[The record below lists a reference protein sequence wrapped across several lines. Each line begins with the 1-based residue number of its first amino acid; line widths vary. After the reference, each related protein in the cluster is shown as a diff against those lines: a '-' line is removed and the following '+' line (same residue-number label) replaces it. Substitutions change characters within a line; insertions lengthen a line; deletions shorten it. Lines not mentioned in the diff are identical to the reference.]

1 MRFGVFMAPFHPAGQ
16 NPTLALER
24 DLDLAVL
31 LDQLGFDE
39 LWVGEHHSGGTEL
52 IPSPELFI
60 AVAAERTRHIRLGT
74 GVVSLPYHNPFT
86 VAHRA
91 AQLDHLT
98 RGRVMLGC
106 GPGQLAS
113 DAEMLGIP
121 TDQLR
126 PRMQEALDVVVRLL
140 RGEVVTAETEWFTL
154 REARLH
160 LTPYSGNDFELAVT
174 GTASANGARAAGR
187 HGVGLLA
194 MAATTPNGFK
204 ALRGHWQE
212 YEKAAADHGH
222 IADRSRFHCVGPVH
236 LAETRQQARK
246 EVGYGFVE
254 WARYFRHVAP
264 GGLWQGST
272 VAELLACNDENRT
285 AIIGTPEDAV
295 ARIQELEQESG
306 GFGTYLIMMSDW
318 ASPDAT
324 RRSLEL
330 FAQHVMPRFNGRA
343 DAAVRSFE
351 WVDGGRDHFAEENMS
366 AILKA
371 GLVTGERW
379 S

>member
-24 DLDLAVL
+24 DLELAVL
-31 LDQLGFDE
+31 LDRLGFDE

-113 DAEMLGIP
+113 DAQMFGIP

-140 RGEVVTAETEWFTL
+140 RGEVVSAKTEWFTL

-160 LTPYSGNDFELAVT
+160 LTPYSGEDFELAVT

-194 MAATTPNGFK
+194 MSATTPSGFK
-204 ALRGHWQE
+204 ALRAHWQE
-212 YEKAAADHGH
+212 YEKAAADNGH
-222 IADRSRFHCVGPVH
+222 VADRRRFHCVGPVH
-236 LAETRQQARK
+236 LAETRELARK

-254 WARYFRHVAP
+254 WAHYFRHVAP

-272 VAELLACNDENRT
+272 VDELLACNDDNRV

-295 ARIQELEQESG
+295 ARIQEIEEESG
-306 GFGTYLIMMSDW
+306 GFGTFLIMMSDW
-318 ASPDAT
+318 ASPEAT
-324 RRSLEL
+324 RQSLEL
-330 FAQHVMPRFNGRA
+330 FAHHVMPRFNGRA
-343 DAAVRSFE
+343 DAAVRSSQ
-351 WVDGGRDHFAEENMS
+351 WVDGGRDHFAEQNMS

-371 GLVTGERW
+371 GLVSGERW
-379 S
+379 